1 MKSKRRIFSIV
12 MLFALILSCA
22 WGACAIELYG
32 QCGDGVYFQIDKD
45 KKEMT
50 ISGEGGISNW
60 WKVCAG
66 DNYFYNVEYI
76 ENLIVQDRVVSLGN
90 EYTFAQCGELKKV
103 ILSNGIKTLPAGCFS
118 RCGKLVEIN
127 VPQECDTVGRE
138 VFMSCTSL
146 RNIIIPKNVTQISMQ
161 AFWGCSNLKTISIE
175 TEKLTYI
182 GRSAFDNCSALTD
195 VYYSGTEEKWKE
207 IQIDKYNDELLN
219 ATIHFNHKHTDLTL
233 DGFCD
238 DCTAKIGAVHT
249 HEYTSAVTKAATCT
263 TTGVKTY
270 TCSCG
275 DTYTEEIASTGAH
288 TGGTATCTKKA
299 VCTVCKQSYG
309 SLKSHTYTTTTAK
322 ATLSKDGK
330 TESKCT
336 VCGSIKSSTAIN
348 KVKSVKLSAT
358 SYTYNNKTKTPT
370 VTVKDSKGN
379 TLKKGTDYTVTY
391 PKKRKSVG
399 KYTVT
404 VTFKGNYS
412 GTKKLTFEI
421 VPAKANLSK
430 LTAGKKQLT
439 ATWKTV
445 SGVTGYEVQYST
457 SKKFTKKTTKT
468 VTIKKAKTKKTTI
481 KKLTK
486 GKKYYVKVRAYKTVS
501 GKKIYGAYSAV
512 KNVKVK

>member
-1 MKSKRRIFSIV
+1 MKKIKKSL
-12 MLFALILSCA
+12 LFAVVTVVLMLGFA
-22 WGACAIELYG
+22 FGASAVTG
-32 QCGDGVYFQIDKD
+32 QCGQNVFYYYDSSTGEFIIRGEGAVDEWQDVHNVEDWRNIKTVIVENGVTSLGKSNPAFSGCQNLKNVVLPEGVIAIPKAYFCDCPALDGV
-45 KKEMT
+45 
-50 ISGEGGISNW
+50 
-60 WKVCAG
+60 
-66 DNYFYNVEYI
+66 
-76 ENLIVQDRVVSLGN
+76 
-90 EYTFAQCGELKKV
+90 V
-103 ILSNGIKTLPAGCFS
+103 IP
-118 RCGKLVEIN
+118 E
-127 VPQECDTVGRE
+127 
-138 VFMSCTSL
+138 SCTSIGMEAFAECTKL
-146 RNIIIPKNVTQISMQ
+146 KNIVIPKNVPIIGLH
-161 AFWGCSNLKTISIE
+161 AFWGCTNLKSVTIQSNTLSI
-175 TEKLTYI
+175 
-182 GRSAFDNCSALTD
+182 GSFAFENCTNLSD
-195 VYYSGTEEKWKE
+195 VYFSGTEEEWNE
-207 IQIDKYNDELLN
+207 IEIGECNDELLN
-219 ATIHFNHKHTDLTL
+219 ATIHFNHKHIDLTS

-238 DCTAKIGAVHT
+238 DCTAKVGAAHT
-249 HEYTSAVTKAATCT
+249 HTYSSAVTKSATCT
-263 TTGVKTY
+263 ANGIKTF

-275 DTYTEEIASTGAH
+275 DTYTEIIKATGAH
-288 TGGTATCTKKA
+288 KGGTATCTTKA
-299 VCTVCKQSYG
+299 ICTVCKQSYG
-309 SLKSHTYTTTTAK
+309 SLKSHTYANTPTK

-330 TESKCT
+330 VESKCT
-336 VCGSIKSSTAIN
+336 ACGNVNSSTVIN

-358 SYTYNNKTKTPT
+358 AIAYNGKNQTPS
-370 VTVKDSKGN
+370 VTVKDSKGK

-391 PKKRKSVG
+391 PKKRKSIG

-481 KKLTK
+481 KKLSK
-486 GKKYYVKVRAYKTVS
+486 GKKYFVRVRAYETVS